1 MKKLLSVFV
10 SILLTS
16 SIVFACSIAQMPQP
30 PISAFN
36 HKLYVFVGEVV
47 GHTEIIKSN
56 VNPEN
61 STGSDKFLGEG
72 RGIKIKP
79 VEVINLPEPAGD
91 YLEFFKF
98 GVTSWCAPQIND
110 LSRLPVGTRVRIIA
124 YETSLLP
131 NRSPENKIRLESK
144 IFDRFSMI
152 GKESDL
158 ATTTDSVFDY
168 KNRKSTQAKIRQSGI
183 DDWSSFDDFVFMEI
197 SKDLLRL
204 EKAKSKKER
213 YAVLERLLYAPEIDY
228 YGVVHPQLRRYPNYS
243 NLLSMKPG
251 VKPPVKKVK
260 LTSTEKRLLKER
272 DEIEKSGYFN
282 LKG

>member
-1 MKKLLSVFV
+1 MKKLIAVFV
-10 SILLTS
+10 SILLS
-16 SIVFACSIAQMPQP
+16 NSIAFACSMAQMPQP

-56 VNPEN
+56 VNLEN
-61 STGSDKFLGEG
+61 STGSDKFYGDG

-98 GVTSWCAPQIND
+98 GVTTWCAPQISD
-110 LSRLPVGTRVRIIA
+110 LSRLPVGTRLRIIA

-144 IFDRFSMI
+144 IFDRFSMV
-152 GKESDL
+152 GKEADL
-158 ATTTDSVFDY
+158 ATTADSVFDY
-168 KNRKSTQAKIRQSGI
+168 KNWKSTEAKIRQSNIGN
-183 DDWSSFDDFVFMEI
+183 WSSFDDFVFMEI

-213 YAVLERLLYAPEIDY
+213 YAILERLLYAPGIDY
-228 YGVVHPQLRRYPNYS
+228 YGIVHPQLQRYPNYS
-243 NLLSMKPG
+243 SLLQMKPG
-251 VKPPVKKVK
+251 VPPSVKNVK
-260 LTSTEKRLLKER
+260 LTSTEKRLLKQR

-282 LKG
+282 FKG